1 MRINTLTSLIRLLKL
16 PTFAAPIFNDFISMT
31 VCQLEAYFKSAE
43 LPQPF
48 HLNPSHKIL
57 DVNLLLESNFSKL
70 RGAPVP
76 YSFILRPMYDRLIE
90 LKNLLESG
98 KLS

>member
-1 MRINTLTSLIRLLKL
+1 
-16 PTFAAPIFNDFISMT
+16 MT
-31 VCQLEAYFKSAE
+31 VYQLEAYFKSAE
-43 LPQPF
+43 LPQQPF

-57 DVNLLLESNFSKL
+57 DVNLFLESNFSKL

-90 LKNLLESG
+90 LKDLLESE
-98 KLS
+98 KML